1 MSKVVKILVLLALL
15 LPSIGLA
22 QHFSLQVDTVWLDVS
37 EHISPTAKFTLTR
50 TARCRD
56 FYFCCFKQQE
66 IQTLNASERNV
77 LLAVSLDGKEV
88 KNVPFP
94 NYFDKEYYFDLFS
107 LEDDL
112 YVKPY
117 WWKESNS
124 YRFNFKTWDWE
135 PVKFIPDIVFEDDKF
150 QVARVDYGE
159 WGSFDWFMDKHSSK
173 QYLHSGW
180 RNIVPVGNTYYISA
194 WNKLYRLKDPKAGWR
209 CGRKL
214 KYLNVQKNDA
224 PLFAINSYYPPY
236 DSSEK
241 AIENKTI
248 RQHLRA
254 VDTLL
259 SFPSRDDTV
268 YFEDGSSFP
277 TKKCDTTF
285 SALFCIQNQLYAMM
299 EIQERYCIVRVE
311 GEQLYEVL
319 DLGKDYQSLYWANYY
334 RGNHPANRCLKIF
347 QNDLWTSG
355 IIDIEDTLV
364 KIHYLIHT
372 TDTLHSIR
380 EDHILE
386 TVAYMLDH
394 SDHLTIN
401 EIDSMERSWGATKSQ
416 FVRTRCE
423 DEWYREC
430 PPGKEDFLK
439 VRYIKRVQDTT
450 IVETQYIYN
459 PKDSL
464 VDGFFLILQK
474 ANAYQSN
481 LIRLWRKVY
490 FTDEQ
495 WHWICDELTR
505 RTGSEPDKDD
515 EGATHWT
522 YKNRDFSIFESGSL
536 YYKP

>member
-1 MSKVVKILVLLALL
+1 MNRVLKILVFLTLL
-15 LPSIGLA
+15 LPSIGFA

-37 EHISPTAKFTLTR
+37 AYTSPTAKFTLTR
-50 TARCRD
+50 TARCRN
-56 FYFCCFKQQE
+56 FYFCCFEQKE
-66 IQTLNASERNV
+66 IQTLNAIERNV

-107 LEDDL
+107 LQDDL
-112 YVKPY
+112 YAKPY
-117 WWKESNS
+117 WWKKANS
-124 YRFNFKTWDWE
+124 YRFNFKTWEWE

-150 QVARVDYGE
+150 QVAHVDYGE
-159 WGSFDWFMDKHSSK
+159 WGSFDWFMDKRSK
-173 QYLHSGW
+173 EQYLHAGW
-180 RNIVPVGNTYYISA
+180 SRIVPMGDTYYIPA
-194 WNKLYRLKDPKAGWR
+194 WNKLYRLKDPKAGWK
-209 CGRKL
+209 CGRTL
-214 KYLNVQKNDA
+214 KYPNIFKNDA
-224 PLFAINSYYPPY
+224 PLYAIGAYYPPY

-254 VDTLL
+254 VDTIL
-259 SFPSRDDTV
+259 SFPSHEETV

-277 TKKCDTTF
+277 TEKCDTTF
-285 SALFCIQNQLYAMM
+285 KALFCVQNQLYAMM
-299 EIQERYCIVRVE
+299 DIQGRYCIVRVE
-311 GEQLYEVL
+311 GEQLHEVL
-319 DLGKDYQSLYWANYY
+319 DLGKDYQSLHWANYY

-386 TVAYMLDH
+386 TVAYILDH

-430 PPGKEDFLK
+430 PPDKEDFLI

-459 PKDSL
+459 PKDYL
-464 VDGFFLILQK
+464 VDGFFLILKK

-481 LIRLWRKVY
+481 LIRPWQY
-490 FTDEQ
+490 INFTDEQ
-495 WHWICDELTR
+495 WHWIWDELTR
-505 RTGSEPDKDD
+505 RTGAEPTKNDK
-515 EGATHWT
+515 GATHWT
-522 YKNRDFSIFESGSL
+522 YKNRDFRIFESGSL
-536 YYKP
+536 YYEP